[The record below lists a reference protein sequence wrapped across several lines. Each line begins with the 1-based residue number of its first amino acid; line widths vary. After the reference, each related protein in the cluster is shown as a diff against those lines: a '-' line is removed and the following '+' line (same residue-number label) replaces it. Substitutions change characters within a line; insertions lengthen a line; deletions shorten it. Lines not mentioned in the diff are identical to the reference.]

1 MFKRVSPIIGCVVL
15 VSVWWINSNPAEVV
29 TEKVLAKKDISSY
42 AGADIVLTVREL
54 EFPPAFNGTK
64 HRHPG
69 PVVVCVLEGSLEIS
83 LEGQLPQTYNR
94 GQCFSEEPHQLHI
107 YSRNASKTQP
117 ARIISYI
124 LSRSGEPLSQP
135 EE

>member
-1 MFKRVSPIIGCVVL
+1 MFKKGMLIIGCFL
-15 VSVWWINSNPAEVV
+15 LASLWWAKKDPAATV
-29 TEKVLAKKDISSY
+29 TEKLLAKKDISSY
-42 AGADIVLTVREL
+42 AGSDMALTVREL
-54 EFPPAFNGTK
+54 EFPPAYDGTK

-83 LEGQLPQTYNR
+83 LEGQPAQTYNR

-107 YSRNASKTQP
+107 YTRNTSKTQP

-124 LSRSGEPLSQP
+124 LSRNGEPLTQP
-135 EE
+135 GK